1 MNFDTILLTF
11 DLCATPLEQFQILPL
26 AAQLYPSAAGVT
38 SLEEAN
44 LFPQLANAEGTFV
57 YVASGAGS
65 SASPL
70 QLTSWSHHAWLDL
83 YSAVPTYLYSST
95 AASTANGVN
104 WSLVSL
110 LTSGFINPTS
120 YSLQPYEIVSFLTF
134 PIYYLVYTI
143 ASGFLWGYFYAIS
156 SFSLLTSWFTTIVCT
171 PFSLVGFGL
180 AFLPWNGS
188 GDLYLPAAETASQS
202 STSISYGLSACLLQ
216 ISEFVQ
222 GLFSGQLLV
231 GPLFTNFFLVT
242 VLGFLALKLF
252 LSFSLYQTKLV
263 PTRWQTIYEVIYG
276 FILGTVCEQIGSK
289 RGEKLF
295 PAYLTLFFLVLSAN
309 VIALFPYTYSITA
322 QLIVTFSI
330 SFLAFA
336 TINLIG
342 FLHHGVFLFG
352 MLLPKGCPLG
362 MVPFIVVIETV
373 SYVFRPISLALR
385 IFANILSGHCMLK
398 IITIFVWFV
407 FALGGLGFLIHGLSL
422 GLVVMVN
429 VLEVGVAMIQAYVF
443 TILCCVYTNDVL
455 DCGH

>member
-1 MNFDTILLTF
+1 MNLDTILLTF
-11 DLCATPLEQFQILPL
+11 DVCATPLEQFQILPL
-26 AAQLYPSAAGVT
+26 AAQVYPSAAGVT

-44 LFPQLANAEGTFV
+44 LFPQLASSPEFV
-57 YVASGAGS
+57 YVASGAAS
-65 SASPL
+65 STSPL

-95 AASTANGVN
+95 AASTGNAVN
-104 WSLVSL
+104 WSLASL
-110 LTSGFINPTS
+110 LTSGFTSPAS
-120 YSLQPYEIVSFLTF
+120 YSLQPYEILSFVTL
-134 PIYYLVYTI
+134 PIYYFVYTI

-156 SFSLLTSWFTTIVCT
+156 SFSVLTSWLTTILCT
-171 PFSLVGFGL
+171 PFSLIGFGL
-180 AFLPWNGS
+180 SFLPWNGS
-188 GDLYLPAAETASQS
+188 GSLYLPAADLGLN
-202 STSISYGLSACLLQ
+202 STSVSYGLSSFLLQ
-216 ISEFVQ
+216 ISEFIQ
-222 GLFSGQLLV
+222 GLFAGQLLV

-352 MLLPKGCPLG
+352 MLLPKGCPLA